1 MDLSHRT
8 RAAGGSSS
16 TCVPAASSRV
26 GRAAAAGEPP
36 QAPLSPDPCRRRVP
50 ASTSL
55 AALALSAVASL
66 LCCGSG
72 PVPGLL
78 RGLPAGVGVL
88 ARLLPGHVPRLPR
101 SLVCLGGLL
110 RPSLISFSV
119 VFSVEAEDTPP
130 PPHRY
135 AIAVDPGSSTMCVF
149 SGRWKRTE
157 HTTPHTL
164 LVYMYTLMGQH

>member
-119 VFSVEAEDTPP
+119 VFSVEAEDTR
-130 PPHRY
+130 HRD
-135 AIAVDPGSSTMCVF
+135 AIAVEPGSGTMWIFLEC
-149 SGRWKRTE
+149 GK
-157 HTTPHTL
+157 HTALSLHHT
-164 LVYMYTLMGQH
+164 HF